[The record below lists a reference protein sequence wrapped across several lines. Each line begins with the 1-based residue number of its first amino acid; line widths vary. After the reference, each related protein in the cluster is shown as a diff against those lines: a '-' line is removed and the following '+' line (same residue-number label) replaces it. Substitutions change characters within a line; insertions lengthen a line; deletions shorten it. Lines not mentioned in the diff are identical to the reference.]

1 MVSFR
6 GSSARRF
13 SDLIGLLRSQEF
25 IASGPRSP
33 QPGAPYTDVTTKAFL
48 SHFGFQTLRNLP
60 DFEALEDAGMLS
72 KEKLLAGDIV
82 RDFSDDEENVGVE
95 NDE

>member
-1 MVSFR
+1 M
-6 GSSARRF
+6 
-13 SDLIGLLRSQEF
+13 
-25 IASGPRSP
+25 
-33 QPGAPYTDVTTKAFL
+33 TTKAFL